1 MINPLTWISRKR
13 FPYEPL
19 IRLEISKGAIV
30 NNLNEFSKL
39 APNGHI
45 APVLKSNAYGHGLF
59 EIAKILERYR
69 HTIKN
74 ARNTDGS
81 GTIPFFVIDSYFEAV
96 ALRSQ
101 GIKTPLLIVGYC
113 RPDIILN
120 SRLNNV
126 AFTIGSI
133 ESLQEL
139 EDTERPIPI
148 HLKIDTGMHRQGIL
162 VEEIQKTIELL
173 AENPYIIIQGICTH
187 LSDADN
193 DDPSFTE
200 GQINTWNR
208 CVNNF
213 KNKFS
218 SLKYFHVGAT
228 YGHRFTP
235 DIDANVSRLGLGLYG
250 LVDGSTFPEH
260 LDLKPVLTMKTVIA
274 CVKKIKRDESVGY
287 SGTFRAPKDM
297 TIAVIPIG
305 YYEGIDRRLSN
316 NGFVQVGPNDI
327 MCPIIGNV
335 SMNMATI
342 DVSHVSNVVQDMEV
356 TVFSNRI
363 GDQNSI
369 ASLAKTGKLLPYEL
383 AVHIP
388 EFLKREIVE

>member
-19 IRLEISKGAIV
+19 IRLEISKHAIV

-69 HTIKN
+69 HTIKK
-74 ARNTDGS
+74 ARNTDGT

-200 GQINTWNR
+200 GQINMWNR

-213 KNKFS
+213 KNK
-218 SLKYFHVGAT
+218 
-228 YGHRFTP
+228 
-235 DIDANVSRLGLGLYG
+235 
-250 LVDGSTFPEH
+250 
-260 LDLKPVLTMKTVIA
+260 
-274 CVKKIKRDESVGY
+274 
-287 SGTFRAPKDM
+287 
-297 TIAVIPIG
+297 
-305 YYEGIDRRLSN
+305 
-316 NGFVQVGPNDI
+316 
-327 MCPIIGNV
+327 
-335 SMNMATI
+335 
-342 DVSHVSNVVQDMEV
+342 
-356 TVFSNRI
+356 
-363 GDQNSI
+363 
-369 ASLAKTGKLLPYEL
+369 
-383 AVHIP
+383 
-388 EFLKREIVE
+388 